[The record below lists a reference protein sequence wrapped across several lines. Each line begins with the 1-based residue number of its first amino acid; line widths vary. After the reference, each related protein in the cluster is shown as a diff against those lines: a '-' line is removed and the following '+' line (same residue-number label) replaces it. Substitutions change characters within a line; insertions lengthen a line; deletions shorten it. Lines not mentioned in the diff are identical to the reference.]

1 MCISIFGRDC
11 FDYSARGRNNI
22 GFFCNITVLGAGFAM
37 VEGICV
43 SEFWWFFNLRPLD
56 MLCQSLNVKVAVL
69 NEVPFF
75 LSKAGQ
81 EHGNV
86 VAGMLFLLL
95 QEMNASTLLCGLS
108 VVAWCYL
115 VEGLVR

>member
-1 MCISIFGRDC
+1 
-11 FDYSARGRNNI
+11 
-22 GFFCNITVLGAGFAM
+22 
-37 VEGICV
+37 
-43 SEFWWFFNLRPLD
+43 

-69 NEVPFF
+69 YYMKSLFSQLVAKSTVF
-75 LSKAGQ
+75 
-81 EHGNV
+81 